1 MKNFWRLSAMAL
13 TLLICSVAASW
24 ATTRYVSD
32 QLVVSLRKGP
42 QANAELITYLRSN
55 AALEVLEEEGR
66 HFKVKTK
73 AGEIG
78 YIKAQYLTEELPKP
92 VIISRL
98 QKEKTRLGARIKE
111 LEEQLD
117 LASSKGD
124 AAQQKIVAELKTKRE
139 LNSQLQQDLTKTQE
153 ELKNTSRSYQE
164 LKKNAENVVAITR
177 ERDDL
182 RADNE
187 ELTAKVDRLKDER
200 DSLMKSG
207 AIKWFFTGAGVLFIG
222 WIIGKM
228 SGSRRRSSLL

>member
-1 MKNFWRLSAMAL
+1 M
-13 TLLICSVAASW
+13 LICSVAASW
-24 ATTRYVSD
+24 AATRYVSD

-42 QANAELITYLRSN
+42 QANTELITYLKSN
-55 AALEVLEEEGR
+55 APLEILEEDGR

-73 AGEIG
+73 AGEVG
-78 YIKAQYLTEELPKP
+78 YIKAQYLTDELPKP

-98 QKEKTRLGARIKE
+98 QKEKTRLGAKIKA

-117 LASSKGD
+117 LASAKGD
-124 AAQQKIVAELKTKRE
+124 TAHQKIVAELKTKRE
-139 LNSQLQQDLTKTQE
+139 LNSQLQKDLSKAQA
-153 ELKNTSRSYQE
+153 ELKSTSRSYQE

-182 RADNE
+182 HAGNA
-187 ELTAKVDRLKDER
+187 ELAAKVDGLKEER
-200 DSLMKSG
+200 DALMKSG

-222 WIIGKM
+222 WFIGKM